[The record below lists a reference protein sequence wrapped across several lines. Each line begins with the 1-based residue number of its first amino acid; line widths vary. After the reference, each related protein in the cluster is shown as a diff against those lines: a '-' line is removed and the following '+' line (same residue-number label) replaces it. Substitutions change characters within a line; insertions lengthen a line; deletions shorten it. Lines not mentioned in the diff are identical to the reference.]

1 MKFLACSRCF
11 SSVDEATA
19 SRQAEVLNP
28 LVITKRPVPKLL
40 HENHSLKTS
49 FAPKSRFPGVLR
61 VLSAPWRRRK
71 KLRPKV
77 RLETRHKTKKR
88 DLVKERGLKYDEK
101 KSKRTNEFSRNYQ
114 VKKRRFDQSDEDN
127 LRNYHARRHEELE
140 REYNE
145 HLEALKFLIDPPDC
159 FKNPE
164 MRQNFENKLNT
175 LDFRRMNTVAI
186 SSDFNSNGGRK
197 FDYYSPKEDVYSQKG
212 KFSVN
217 LDEFVQEHL
226 KIEQTMINLL
236 NREPILK
243 KDKGYSR
250 DGSPASRKTVRF
262 KVDGEESKDDRM
274 VEKIFEKKKLVEEK
288 IDKENTNAE
297 REKILEL
304 GLDLDLIKDE
314 SFMQNFNVLLELTKV
329 THPDYSLQTVMQRE
343 FENSGEFKAEIP
355 DVKETDGIFISFLI
369 VI

>member
-11 SSVDEATA
+11 SSVDEAST
-19 SRQAEVLNP
+19 SRQAEALDP

-40 HENHSLKTS
+40 HEHHSPKTS
-49 FAPKSRFPGVLR
+49 FAPGSRFPTVLR

-71 KLRPKV
+71 KVRPKV

-88 DLVKERGLKYDEK
+88 DLVKERDIKFEDK
-101 KSKRTNEFSRNYQ
+101 KSKKTNEFSRNYQ
-114 VKKRRFDQSDEDN
+114 VKKRKFDQFEEDN
-127 LRNYHARRHEELE
+127 FRNYHARRQEELE

-164 MRQNFENKLNT
+164 TRQNFENKLNT

-186 SSDFNSNGGRK
+186 APDFNSNGREK
-197 FDYYSPKEDVYSQKG
+197 FDYYSSKEDLQSQRG
-212 KFSVN
+212 KFSAN

-226 KIEQTMINLL
+226 IIEQTMINLL

-262 KVDGEESKDDRM
+262 KVDEKESKDDRM
-274 VEKIFEKKKLVEEK
+274 IEKILEENKLMQEK
-288 IDKENTNAE
+288 IDKENKNLE
-297 REKILEL
+297 KEKILEL
-304 GLDLDLIKDE
+304 GLDLNFIKDE
-314 SFMQNFNVLLELTKV
+314 SLMQDFNVLLELTEV
-329 THPDYSLQTVMQRE
+329 THPDFSLQTNMQRE
-343 FENSGEFKAEIP
+343 FEFPGGSKAEFL
-355 DVKETDGIFISFLI
+355 DVMETDGIII
-369 VI
+369 